1 MSCRCVIAM
10 WVCHRWK
17 YDSFH
22 GEFAQT
28 SATTVAADEHD
39 AAGGLLVEE
48 VASGLIATGPVEPS
62 TAGDSSSRGL
72 AQLEPLDLAGGGLR
86 QLVQHHDARRVA

>member
-1 MSCRCVIAM
+1 MVIAM

-28 SATTVAADEHD
+28 SATTVAATSTMPP
-39 AAGGLLVEE
+39 AASSWKKSRSGADRYA
-48 VASGLIATGPVEPS
+48 ASRA
-62 TAGDSSSRGL
+62 SRGL

-86 QLVQHHDARRVA
+86 QLVHHHDA